1 MATCLVITPE
11 ELKPYTE
18 LGLNM
23 HQITQDYLENGE
35 LRSPAAISYK
45 IKAREQEVT
54 SNYFDKVETQNE
66 FLSEAEDF
74 DHKIAENW
82 AYQLSTSLGVEA
94 QIVSRDQAKR
104 IHADKGVVYGNENA
118 FFTDG
123 KVFFVEGTLTPESV
137 VHEFSHPLIKSL
149 DASVRNKLFNDLIN
163 DSELNGK
170 AILDDVN
177 ARYNKDGQMSQER
190 IQEEVLVRAL
200 TDLVRL
206 EKNTPKVQNWLQKMM
221 YQLKQLLRKL
231 LGKTVNVKDLDGT
244 TSLKDLAKMVASGN
258 VMELQQELI
267 TSADVIE
274 HFKAQQEWINKFDQI
289 SNSKDRDAK
298 NKVQNMIDN
307 VMKTA
312 LDQKK
317 DILNNPEFFEDLTN
331 VYVDE
336 LHRQGLLDEFTN
348 ILGKDATLNKTE
360 LIQAL
365 YAEDQNKNL
374 VHTTEQIRER
384 MSNLVHSFYKM
395 EDMLEALG
403 QNLDDIK
410 DLDSKDKIDRLIY
423 YKKFMQ
429 AWGVHIQT
437 LYDWSIKEDEN
448 NPVKKLADSL
458 KRKLDTLSNNM
469 MEMQTDAVEDVFYD
483 LMKGP
488 ADEALAKFKKDLA
501 VKKKRKEVRIIGMS
515 AVDRLYQSFHN
526 MTEAE
531 YERFQELKKQG
542 STSKE
547 YDNLYQK
554 WMGGLEFN
562 REKARSILIGEG
574 LDSNFFNGM
583 LESMS
588 MNTDPAIASIYKH
601 VEHLTT
607 QYEAKALNWYA
618 EFTDTALEYIKGREL
633 EVQNRGSIGKKLG
646 FKDVKSVEKE
656 LDNGEIVI
664 EKVEEWTFLNPWK
677 NYRYDEAELKANLN
691 NAIVKFRETNSE
703 AAKKAYYDAKYEYRK
718 WENKYMHQEFTVDY
732 YAAEELLLK
741 DDIGREANERREAI
755 FEEINDL
762 AEENSDG
769 RHDQL
774 IDSLKMDLKKLSMT
788 TDEFGNKKTGLELEI
803 AERLKEYSETRS
815 DLFIEDE
822 IPEAF
827 EQAYKEYES
836 FLKLQGYKPKSKP
849 EDPDGT
855 FEMKMENWLRRNT
868 RVVLKNSVFG
878 KRAELIAEKEELLK
892 QLNAKNKDIFD
903 DTELQRII
911 NEQSNLVKDTGNQ
924 PNGHEATADA
934 REKVLKAHKEL
945 EEKRQ
950 DIITRSGLSVAE
962 NNRFRELR
970 QTWKDAGKKWI
981 NSEDAAEFQKLM
993 DRKAKV
999 AEELGLD
1006 SVVLAR
1012 LSAIDEQLRGMIS
1025 YIPTDYYKN
1034 TMIELL
1040 DTGELQQLFLDFSA
1054 KNGYVY
1060 DIIYD
1065 AVNEDFSDFA
1075 ASDEMKVAME
1085 KNSKL
1090 KKFVEQNHYMRGKK
1104 LTPTNLWTT
1113 SISADPYNYRTKRLN
1128 GELIK
1133 LDDQFRI
1140 PNSTFYTRIVKDKYV
1155 TKKTIGK
1162 TVDNR
1167 GNFLPKT
1174 ESSNRYRNTDYYD
1187 LKENDPESFKF
1198 MENLKQQY
1206 LKGQEGSKNQDR
1218 LYLAFPKTQKTTL
1231 ENVKTGNVLRWTRRL
1246 REWWYG
1252 REDDA
1257 LDYKTASEAH
1267 VKDKTQNLATYSLIS
1282 TDVSKPV
1289 IGTYDDAG
1297 FGRRININDIS
1308 TDILKT
1314 IPEYVAS
1321 LKHKQGAV
1329 EANSYARMMQDVAR
1343 NTEVD
1348 NSDYNRNAKTLL
1360 KKSHWFNLPNMFSK
1374 KQEQSTRSKVI
1385 DQLVERDISGVNM
1398 VGKGANWRRTQKLFD
1413 AMVKRSSKI
1422 NFNWNIISG
1431 IVNYGQIKITSYTHA
1446 LAADEIDL
1454 RHALKGEA
1462 WAHLVA
1468 GKVSKDVR
1476 KRGHKSLEEQMVL
1489 IFDAI
1494 GGRNIATM
1502 GDSLS
1507 RTFVGDVLDGKNAQ
1521 NLRSWL
1527 ELQGTIQNFAA
1538 MMYKKKVKITDKN
1551 GTREIPY
1558 IKAFEIEDGR
1568 IRTKE
1573 GIEAGYEI
1581 SYNDQGEIQLGEKM
1595 IDHKLHMQNVI
1606 MKWNGAFAKKDT
1618 PLIGRWVLAKQMLF
1632 LKKHVIPLAS
1642 KQYAFGRATPT
1653 KNQLFALKK
1662 RMNWTT
1668 GTAEFGHTVTTLRVL
1683 RDIVSS
1689 LGTNIPNMTKS
1700 EIISTLFTVH
1710 QLVLGYIFLP
1720 MLYKLL
1726 TPRYKD
1732 ADDDDREKTD
1742 FKQMKDRSG
1751 WYDEGLFGKDGFGL
1765 VKDEEK
1771 YDFHLDGYLM
1781 NTFSMISLKMMDEYN
1796 AVNWLGHP
1804 TGLRDAVSQSTSQ
1817 SISMTQTLKYL
1828 TDALD
1833 IASGDAS
1840 LTPKRTTGPYF
1851 FEQEGFER
1859 GNLYRLVFRFYG
1871 MNGKILNPT
1880 GTEQKYES
1888 FQRMK

>member
-45 IKAREQEVT
+45 IKARKQEVT
-54 SNYFDKVETQNE
+54 SNYFDKAETQNE

-74 DHKIAENW
+74 DHKVAENW

-94 QIVSRDQAKR
+94 QVVSRDQAKR
-104 IHADKGVVYGNENA
+104 IHADKGVAYGNENA

-123 KVFFVEGTLTPESV
+123 TVFFVEGTLTPESV

-244 TSLKDLAKMVASGN
+244 TSLKDLAKIVASGN

-274 HFKAQQEWINKFDQI
+274 HFKAQQEWIDKFDQLN
-289 SNSKDRDAK
+289 NSKDRKDKQA
-298 NKVQNMIDN
+298 VQSMIDN
-307 VMKTA
+307 VMETA
-312 LDQKK
+312 IEQRQ
-317 DILNNPEFFEDLTN
+317 DILNNPEFFSLAE
-331 VYVDE
+331 VFVDE
-336 LHRQGLLDEFTN
+336 LNRQGLLNDVIST
-348 ILGKDATLNKTE
+348 LGKDSTLSTTDI
-360 LIQAL
+360 IQAL
-365 YAEDQNKNL
+365 NSTDQKGNL
-374 VHTTEQIRER
+374 TLTGKQIYQR
-384 MSNLVHSFYKM
+384 MSNLAHSFYKM
-395 EDMLEALG
+395 KDMLTALDN
-403 QNLDDIK
+403 QLEDIK
-410 DLDSKDKIDRLIY
+410 DLDSKDKVDRLVY

-429 AWGVHIQT
+429 AWGEHIDT
-437 LYDWSIKEDEN
+437 LYKWSLGESKD
-448 NPVKKLADSL
+448 NPVKQLANELNSQLEDL
-458 KRKLDTLSNNM
+458 NKKMTD
-469 MEMQTDAVEDVFYD
+469 MQVTAVEDVFVD
-483 LMKGP
+483 LMQGP
-488 ADEALAKFKKDLA
+488 ADQALQKFNEEVTL
-501 VKKKRKEVRIIGMS
+501 KKKGRAGIAAPQSVIDRMYKE
-515 AVDRLYQSFHN
+515 FHN
-526 MTEAE
+526 MTEAQ
-531 YERFQELKKQG
+531 YKRFKELEKQG
-542 STSKE
+542 GTTRE
-547 YDNLYQK
+547 YDDLYQL
-554 WMGGLEFN
+554 WLGGLEFN
-562 REKARSILIGEG
+562 REKARAILKGEG
-574 LDSNFFNGM
+574 RDSNYFNSM
-583 LESMS
+583 FESLS
-588 MNTDPAIASIYKH
+588 MNTDPTVSSVYKH
-601 VEHLTT
+601 IQNLTAK
-607 QYEAKALNWYA
+607 YEADALDWYA
-618 EFTDTALEYIKGREL
+618 DFIDTASDYVKKHEL
-633 EVQNRGSIGKKLG
+633 QVQNRGAIGRKLG
-646 FKDVKSVEKE
+646 FKDTKAVVKQDGTV
-656 LDNGEIVI
+656 

-677 NYRYDEAELKANLN
+677 DYRYDQAELKQNLSR
-691 NAIVKFRETNSE
+691 AAEKFKESNSE
-703 AAKKAYYDAKYEYRK
+703 VDKKAYYDAKYAYQQWK
-718 WENKYMHQEFTVDY
+718 NKYMHQEFTVDY
-732 YAAEELLLK
+732 YEAQDLLLK

-762 AEENSDG
+762 AEDNDG
-769 RHDQL
+769 GKNDAL
-774 IDSLKMDLKKLSMT
+774 IDNLRMELKKLSMT
-788 TDEFGNKKTGLELEI
+788 TDEFGNKKTGRELEI
-803 AERLKEYSETRS
+803 AERLKEYSEARS
-815 DLFIEDE
+815 DFFIEDE
-822 IPEAF
+822 IPGAF
-827 EQAYKEYES
+827 EDAYNDYSDFLLKE
-836 FLKLQGYKPKSKP
+836 GYKKDSNTYK
-849 EDPDGT
+849 D
-855 FEMKMENWLRRNT
+855 KMDSWLRKNT
-868 RVVLKNSVFG
+868 RVVLKNSVFE

-892 QLNAKNKDIFD
+892 QLNAKNKEIFD

-934 REKVLKAHKEL
+934 REKVRKAHEEL

-970 QTWKDAGKKWI
+970 QTYRDAGKKWT
-981 NSEDAAEFQKLM
+981 NPEDAAEFQRLM

-1025 YIPTDYYKN
+1025 YVPTDYYKS

-1060 DIIYD
+1060 DTIYD

-1075 ASDEMKVAME
+1075 ASDEMKLAME

-1090 KKFVEQNHYMRGKK
+1090 KKFVEQNHYMRGNKM
-1104 LTPTNLWTT
+1104 TPTNLWTT
-1113 SISADPYNYRTKRLN
+1113 SVSADPYNYRTKRLKDKS
-1128 GELIK
+1128 GKDLGLIK
-1133 LDDQFRI
+1133 IDDQFRI

-1155 TKKTIGK
+1155 TKKTVGT

-1174 ESSNRYRNTDYYD
+1174 ESSNRYRNTAYYN
-1187 LKENDPESFKF
+1187 LKQNDPEAFKF
-1198 MENLKQQY
+1198 MEDIKAQY

-1218 LYLAFPKTQKTTL
+1218 LYLAFPKTQKTAL
-1231 ENVKTGNVLRWTRRL
+1231 ENVRTGNIFTWLRRL
-1246 REWWYG
+1246 REWWFG
-1252 REDDA
+1252 REDDV
-1257 LDYKTASEAH
+1257 LDYKKAKEAH
-1267 VKDKTQNLATYSLIS
+1267 RKDKRSLATYSLIS

-1289 IGTYDDAG
+1289 IGTYDDSG
-1297 FGRRININDIS
+1297 FGQRININDIS

-1348 NSDYNRNAKTLL
+1348 NAEYDRNAKTLL
-1360 KKSHWFNLPNMFSK
+1360 KKSHWFNLPNVFSK
-1374 KQEQSTRSKVI
+1374 KQEQSTRSKII
-1385 DQLVERDISGVNM
+1385 DQLIERDINGVNM
-1398 VGKGANWRRTQKLFD
+1398 AGKGANWRRTQKLLD

-1431 IVNYGQIKITSYTHA
+1431 LVNYGQIKVTSYTHA
-1446 LAADEIDL
+1446 LSADEIDP

-1462 WAHLVA
+1462 WATKA
-1468 GKVSKDVR
+1468 SMKISRDIR
-1476 KRGHKSLEEQMVL
+1476 SRGQKSMEEQMILV
-1489 IFDAI
+1489 FDAI
-1494 GGRNIATM
+1494 AGRNIDTI

-1507 RTFVGDVLDGKNAQ
+1507 RTYIGDVLDGKLAQ
-1521 NLRSWL
+1521 NARHWL
-1527 ELQGTIQNFAA
+1527 EMQGTLQNFAA

-1558 IKAFEIEDGR
+1558 IKAFEMEDGR

-1581 SYNDQGEIQLGEKM
+1581 TYDAEGNIQLGQKM
-1595 IDHKLHMQNVI
+1595 IDHKLYMQNVI
-1606 MKWNGAFAKKDT
+1606 MKWNGAFAKKDA
-1618 PLIGRWVLAKQMLF
+1618 PLIGRWVLGKQMLF

-1642 KQYAFGRATPT
+1642 KQYSFGMGTPT
-1653 KNQLFALKK
+1653 KAGLPSLRK
-1662 RMNWTT
+1662 RMNWAT
-1668 GTAEFGHTVTTLRVL
+1668 GTAEFGHSVTTLRVV
-1683 RDIVSS
+1683 RDMVTS
-1689 LGTNIPNMTKS
+1689 LGTNLPSLTKS
-1700 EIISTLFTVH
+1700 EIKSVLFTIN
-1710 QLVLGYIFLP
+1710 QIVLGYILLP
-1720 MLYKLL
+1720 MLWRML
-1726 TPRYKD
+1726 TPTYVD
-1732 ADDDDREKTD
+1732 PDDPDEREKTD
-1742 FKQMKDRSG
+1742 FKAMRARSG
-1751 WYDEGLFGKDGFGL
+1751 WYDGGFFGKNGL
-1765 VKDEEK
+1765 DMVTDEDYYEFNAK
-1771 YDFHLDGYLM
+1771 GYML
-1781 NTFSMISLKMMDEYN
+1781 NTLSMISLKMMDEYN

-1804 TGLRDAVSQSTSQ
+1804 DGIEDLFTQSTSQ
-1817 SISMTQTLKYL
+1817 SISMTQTLKYYKDL
-1828 TDALD
+1828 LNMMT
-1833 IASGDAS
+1833 GDAPK
-1840 LTPKRTTGPYF
+1840 TPSRTTGPYF
-1851 FEQEGFER
+1851 FEREGYEN
-1859 GNLYRLVFRFYG
+1859 GNLYRLLFRFYG
-1871 MNGKILNPT
+1871 MNGKVLNPT
-1880 GTEQKYES
+1880 GTEQKYEQA
-1888 FQRMK
+1888 QRMK